1 MSKEIS
7 TTTLKIALSQ
17 RQSAPPVLIEV
28 LPVAS
33 YEKEHLPGALN
44 IPLDGFVERA
54 RASLPDPRAAL
65 VVYCSGPT
73 CANSHT
79 AAKKL
84 EELGYENVRVYSGGK
99 AAWRE
104 AGLAFESARLTA

>member
-17 RQSAPPVLIEV
+17 SAPPVLIEV
-28 LPVAS
+28 LPGAS
-33 YEKEHLPGALN
+33 YEKEHLPGAVN
-44 IPLDGFVERA
+44 IPLDGFVERV
-54 RASLPDPRAAL
+54 RTSLPDPRTEL

-79 AAKKL
+79 AARKL